1 MDRKRNEIARSL
13 SMVPAWHQHACT
25 ADSLCMRR
33 HMAGRYL
40 WMVDNSRARRA
51 RHYGGCAEHMDAGA
65 AGRTA
70 TPEEEEKG

>member
-13 SMVPAWHQHACT
+13 SMVTQ
-25 ADSLCMRR
+25 LGMRP
-33 HMAGRYL
+33 HMAGRYF
-40 WMVDNSRARRA
+40 WIVDNSRARRS

>member
-13 SMVPAWHQHACT
+13 SMVTQLGISMLAPLI
-25 ADSLCMRR
+25 LCVCV
-33 HMAGRYL
+33 GIWL
-40 WMVDNSRARRA
+40 DDTSRARRA

>member
-13 SMVPAWHQHACT
+13 SMVTQLGISMLAPLI
-25 ADSLCMRR
+25 LCVCV
-33 HMAGRYL
+33 GIWL
-40 WMVDNSRARRA
+40 VDNSRARRA